1 MSETVVLVD
10 RKGQQIG
17 LADKLKAHELGQL
30 HLAFSVMIGRVNDQG
45 EIEYLLQ
52 KRATS
57 KYHSGGLWSNTC
69 CSHPRSGE
77 PLKEAAAR
85 RLYEELGIL
94 LSEDLIAAGHF
105 IYQAKLDNKLF
116 EHELDHVF
124 VAFESVNF
132 FLNKDEAAECK
143 WWSLEDIEKS
153 LKEDP
158 SQFTVWF
165 PRVFSMVKKVK
176 AQGNSLSL
184 IEYQLRPYVV

>member
-10 RKGQQIG
+10 REGQQIG

-30 HLAFSVMIGRVNDQG
+30 HLAFSVMVSRVNGQG
-45 EIEYLLQ
+45 ETEYLLQ
-52 KRATS
+52 RRSPS

-94 LSEDLIAAGHF
+94 LSEDLSSAGHF
-105 IYQAKLDNKLF
+105 IYQAKLDNNLF

-132 FLNKDEAAECK
+132 FLNKDEVAECK
-143 WWSLEDIEKS
+143 WWSLEDIDKS
-153 LKEDP
+153 LLENP

-165 PRVFSMVKKVK
+165 PKVFSLVKKVNTQ
-176 AQGNSLSL
+176 APSLSL
-184 IEYQLRPYVV
+184 I

>member
-10 RKGQQIG
+10 RKGQPIG

-30 HLAFSVMIGRVNDQG
+30 HLAFSVMIGRVNEQG
-45 EIEYLLQ
+45 YIEYLLQ
-52 KRATS
+52 KRATT

-77 PLKEAAAR
+77 PLEEAASR

-94 LSEDLIAAGHF
+94 LSEDLNPAGHF
-105 IYQAKLDNKLF
+105 IYQAKLDNNLF

-132 FLNKDEAAECK
+132 FLNKEEVATCK
-143 WWSLEDIEKS
+143 WWSLQDIEKN
-153 LKEDP
+153 LLEDP

-176 AQGNSLSL
+176 VQENSLSL
-184 IEYQLRPYVV
+184 I

>member
-1 MSETVVLVD
+1 MSETVVLVN

-30 HLAFSVMIGRVNDQG
+30 HLAFSVMVGRVNEQG

-52 KRATS
+52 KRSPS

-69 CSHPRSGE
+69 CSHPRPGE

-85 RLYEELGIL
+85 RLYEELGVL
-94 LSEDLIAAGHF
+94 LSEEISSVGHF
-105 IYQAKLDNKLF
+105 IYQAKLNNNLF

-132 FLNKDEAAECK
+132 FLNKEEVAECK
-143 WWSLEDIEKS
+143 WWSSKSIEKS
-153 LKEDP
+153 LQENP

-176 AQGNSLSL
+176 AQTNVLSL
-184 IEYQLRPYVV
+184 I